1 MQGTDRKRIVS
12 LEISVVSYQQAM
24 DRILELATERE
35 SSYACFSNVHMI
47 VEAHK
52 SLEFRKMVN
61 QSNFA
66 FADGM
71 PLVFALKWLYGI
83 RQDRIAGMDFM
94 ADVLKACEV
103 RHLSIFFYGSTPEIL
118 ASLQLY
124 VTKKYPTLHLAGMI
138 SPPFRELSMEENNSM
153 IDQINASGANIVLV
167 GLGCPK
173 QETWMAKNSS
183 RIQAS
188 LLGVGGAFALYAGNA
203 QRAPQWMRNVGLE
216 WLYRLSQEPRRLAKR
231 YVVTNSHFVYL
242 FIKQFFSPR
251 L

>member
-12 LEISVVSYQQAM
+12 LGISVVSYQQAM
-24 DRILELATERE
+24 DRILELATERA

-47 VEAHK
+47 VEAYK

-71 PLVFALKWLYGI
+71 PLVFALKWLYRI
-83 RQDRIAGMDFM
+83 QQDRIAGMDFM
-94 ADVLKACEV
+94 ADVLKACEA
-103 RHLSIFFYGSTPEIL
+103 RKLSIFFYGSTPEIL

-138 SPPFRELSMEENNSM
+138 SPPFRELSMEENDSM
-153 IDQINASGANIVLV
+153 IDQINASATNIVLV

-173 QETWMAKNSS
+173 QETWMAKNSA
-183 RIQAS
+183 RIKAC

-216 WLYRLSQEPRRLAKR
+216 WLYRLSQEPGRLFLRYAK
-231 YVVTNSHFVYL
+231 TNTL
-242 FIKQFFSPR
+242 FIYLLIIQLFKKK
-251 L
+251 